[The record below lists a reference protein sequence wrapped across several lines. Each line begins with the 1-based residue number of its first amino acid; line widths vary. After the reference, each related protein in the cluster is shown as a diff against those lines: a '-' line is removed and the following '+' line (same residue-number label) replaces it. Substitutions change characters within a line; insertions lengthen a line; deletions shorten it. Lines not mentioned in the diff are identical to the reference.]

1 MNDVILNNYAEVCG
15 AYELLVLDIEFYTP
29 IHCME
34 VLYRL
39 SPVEGL
45 SPLLML

>member
-15 AYELLVLDIEFYTP
+15 AYKLLVLDIEFYTP

-34 VLYRL
+34 YFIVYLLWRVCPL
-39 SPVEGL
+39 S
-45 SPLLML
+45 